1 MENTQNEVKAFDF
14 LLELL
19 SYDYRDIM
27 TTVKL
32 LDEYEISLR
41 EFAYFTRDRAVE
53 YGIPVSKISLIHTLY
68 EYAIQ
73 ELYKLTNN
81 DGLLDIGIN
90 YYGLDSIGLEN
101 ITDDVM
107 ELLNS
112 RIDCRFSQII
122 KKAI

>member
-53 YGIPVSKISLIHTLY
+53 YGIPVSEISLIHTLY

-112 RIDCRFSQII
+112 RIDCEFSQII